1 MCPTCFVD
9 HLFLKEEKQLW
20 IIYMAEMSKEYGQ
33 IYLIPL
39 KQILENLKIIGEILA
54 NVRPYCRD
62 RITNLCISL
71 YWICLRCLF
80 TLHHGKSPS
89 NYHLGIYFFPSIL
102 CKYRLPWKNLAK
114 RETTH
119 KFRWMR
125 CKLYYFSTTSALKN
139 ALGFWLWSFKHRRH
153 QKILSLPKGAPSQLW
168 MYEIGAPIHPGFIM

>member
-1 MCPTCFVD
+1 
-9 HLFLKEEKQLW
+9 
-20 IIYMAEMSKEYGQ
+20 MSKEYGQ
-33 IYLIPL
+33 VYLIPL
-39 KQILENLKIIGEILA
+39 KKILESLGKPENYWWNTGLL
-54 NVRPYCRD
+54 RPHYRD
-62 RITNLCISL
+62 RITNLFISL
-71 YWICLRCLF
+71 SWICLRCLF

-102 CKYRLPWKNLAK
+102 CKYRLPWKNLTK

-125 CKLYYFSTTSALKN
+125 CKLYYFSTTSALKNALGFSALKN